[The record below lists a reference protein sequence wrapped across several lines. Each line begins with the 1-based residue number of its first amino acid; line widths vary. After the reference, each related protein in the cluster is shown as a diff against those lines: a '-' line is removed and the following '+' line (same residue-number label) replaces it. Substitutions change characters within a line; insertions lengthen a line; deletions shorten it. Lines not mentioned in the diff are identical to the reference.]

1 MRKIEMVRA
10 IEETVL
16 LNSNLLRWTYLNAWY
31 DIDLNIVMLADIGKC
46 DEKQMFVIFLT
57 VIYNMKLSVFIF
69 QLDRRIQHTLS
80 ITIHAIV
87 HIVVFKNLYY
97 GLTLLGLDIRVM
109 ASNSSR
115 VIKSDKITLIFISLI
130 SIFKAIS
137 VVKSLYMNV
146 YSIIKQ
152 P

>member
-1 MRKIEMVRA
+1 MVRA
-10 IEETVL
+10 IKETVL

-31 DIDLNIVMLADIGKC
+31 VIDLNIVMLADIGKC

-115 VIKSDKITLIFISLI
+115 VIKSDKITLI
-130 SIFKAIS
+130 
-137 VVKSLYMNV
+137 LY
-146 YSIIKQ
+146 I
-152 P
+152 